1 MRATHFLFS
10 VLGATLISAGTV
22 VVHAADDP
30 YYNPTN
36 KASPSGF
43 TTDYEAFRTI
53 GCPGQPLLG
62 SPCKVPDS
70 DGDGVFDNMDKCP
83 DTPAG
88 RKVNAQGCELDGDGD
103 GVVDGLDKCPNTPP
117 GRKVNAQGCELD
129 SDGDGV
135 VDGLDKCPNTPAGRK
150 VNAQGCELDSD
161 GDGVVDGL
169 DKCPGTPAGVQVD
182 SKGCP
187 LDSDGDGVT
196 DNLDQ
201 CPGTPAGVKVNAQ
214 GCPPVAE
221 KATVVEEVVVEK
233 LVLQGINFDSES
245 DKITTQ
251 FDPVLDKAAAALNS
265 PAWQNV
271 KVEVGG
277 YCDYLGT
284 DEFNL
289 KLSERRANA
298 VRDYLISKGIAAD
311 RLTAKGYGKA
321 NPIADNATPEGRF
334 QNRRVELVPM
344 K

>member
-1 MRATHFLFS
+1 VRATHFLFS

-169 DKCPGTPAGVQVD
+169 DKCPTVYAKTAD
-182 SKGCP
+182 GCP
-187 LDSDGDGVT
+187 APVVE
-196 DNLDQ
+196 Q
-201 CPGTPAGVKVNAQ
+201 A
-214 GCPPVAE
+214 PVA
-221 KATVVEEVVVEK
+221 APQK
-233 LVLQGINFDSES
+233 LVLGDVLFETNEA
-245 DKITTQ
+245 TLTQ
-251 FDPVLDKAAAALNS
+251 DATATLDKAAASLQE
-265 PAWQNV
+265 WGNV
-271 KVEVGG
+271 KVEVAG
-277 YCDYLGT
+277 YTDDRGT
-284 DEFNL
+284 SEHNE
-289 KLSERRANA
+289 KLSWRRADS
-298 VRDYLISKGIAAD
+298 VRTYLIGKGVAAD
-311 RLTAKGYGKA
+311 RLTAKGYGESS
-321 NPIADNATPEGRF
+321 PVGDNATVEGRTE
-334 QNRRVELVPM
+334 NRRVELVPM

>member
-1 MRATHFLFS
+1 MRATHYLFS

-36 KASPSGF
+36 KASPTGF
-43 TTDYEAFRTI
+43 TTDYEAYRTI

-70 DGDGVFDNMDKCP
+70 DGDGVFDNKDKCP
-83 DTPAG
+83 NTPAG
-88 RKVNAQGCELDGDGD
+88 RKVNAQGCELDG
-103 GVVDGLDKCPNTPP
+103 
-117 GRKVNAQGCELD
+117 
-129 SDGDGV
+129 DGDGV

-161 GDGVVDGL
+161 GDGIVDG
-169 DKCPGTPAGVQVD
+169 
-182 SKGCP
+182 
-187 LDSDGDGVT
+187 
-196 DNLDQ
+196 LDQ
-201 CPGTPAGVKVNAQ
+201 CPGTPSGVKVDAQ

-221 KATVVEEVVVEK
+221 KVTVVEEVIVEK
-233 LVLQGINFDSES
+233 LVLHGINFDSES

-251 FDPVLDKAAAALNS
+251 FDPVLEKAAAALNN
-265 PAWQNV
+265 PAWKGV
-271 KVEVGG
+271 KVEVAG
-277 YCDYLGT
+277 YTDYLGT
-284 DEFNL
+284 DEYNL

-311 RLTAKGYGKA
+311 RLTTKGYGESS
-321 NPIADNATPEGRF
+321 PVGDNATVEGRSE
-334 QNRRVELVPM
+334 NRRVELVPM

>member
-103 GVVDGLDKCPNTPP
+103 GVVDGLDKCPAVYAKT
-117 GRKVNAQGCELD
+117 AD
-129 SDGDGV
+129 
-135 VDGLDKCPNTPAGRK
+135 
-150 VNAQGCELDSD
+150 
-161 GDGVVDGL
+161 
-169 DKCPGTPAGVQVD
+169 
-182 SKGCP
+182 GCP
-187 LDSDGDGVT
+187 APVVE
-196 DNLDQ
+196 Q
-201 CPGTPAGVKVNAQ
+201 A
-214 GCPPVAE
+214 PVA
-221 KATVVEEVVVEK
+221 APQK
-233 LVLQGINFDSES
+233 LVLGDVLFETNEA
-245 DKITTQ
+245 TLTQ
-251 FDPVLDKAAAALNS
+251 DATATLDKAAASLQE
-265 PAWQNV
+265 WGNV
-271 KVEVGG
+271 KVEVAG
-277 YCDYLGT
+277 YTDDRGT
-284 DEFNL
+284 SEHNE
-289 KLSERRANA
+289 KLSWRRADS
-298 VRDYLISKGIAAD
+298 VRTYLIGKGVAAD
-311 RLTAKGYGKA
+311 RLTAKGYGESS
-321 NPIADNATPEGRF
+321 PVGDNATVEGRTE
-334 QNRRVELVPM
+334 NRRVELVPM

>member
-83 DTPAG
+83 NTPAG

-103 GVVDGLDKCPNTPP
+103 GVVD
-117 GRKVNAQGCELD
+117 A
-129 SDGDGV
+129 
-135 VDGLDKCPNTPAGRK
+135 LDKCPNTPAGRK

-161 GDGVVDGL
+161 GDGIVDGL
-169 DKCPGTPAGVQVD
+169 DKCPGTP
-182 SKGCP
+182 S
-187 LDSDGDGVT
+187 
-196 DNLDQ
+196 
-201 CPGTPAGVKVNAQ
+201 GVKVDAQ

-221 KATVVEEVVVEK
+221 KVTVVEEVIVEK

-251 FDPVLDKAAAALNS
+251 FDPVLEKAAAALNN
-265 PAWQNV
+265 PAWKGV
-271 KVEVGG
+271 KVEVAG
-277 YCDYLGT
+277 YTDYLGT
-284 DEFNL
+284 DEYNL
-289 KLSERRANA
+289 KLSDRRANA
-298 VRDYLISKGIAAD
+298 VRDYLVSKGIAAD
-311 RLTAKGYGKA
+311 RLTTKGYGKA
-321 NPIADNATPEGRF
+321 DPIADNATPEGRY